1 MPMAGAGAMSSAPL
15 AELPRMLALRPLA
28 NITVPFSPPPPPLAP
43 PPPVEGSSA
52 PPLEPHIMGAI
63 GVGLSFLLCVFACFI
78 CRVWRR
84 NRYYS
89 KVQRTLD
96 EEERAFQEC
105 VLRTNTA

>member
-1 MPMAGAGAMSSAPL
+1 
-15 AELPRMLALRPLA
+15 MLALKPLA

-105 VLRTNTA
+105 VLRTNPA